1 MAYLKRGNSV
11 VQGALNYEEGSW
23 TPTFGT
29 GIASANCD
37 GRYRKIGRFV
47 FISAT
52 LAEIGCT
59 STSSV
64 EGVIGGLPFTP
75 AFAADF
81 TVGYVYQIELPAN
94 AVALG
99 VRVIASADIIYM
111 QWSRDHLATVG
122 AIGSQFDHASAQI
135 NFTGCYVI

>member
-64 EGVIGGLPFTP
+64 EGVIGGLPFRHGC
-75 AFAADF
+75 AADF
-81 TVGYVYQIELPAN
+81 SG
-94 AVALG
+94 G
-99 VRVIASADIIYM
+99 
-111 QWSRDHLATVG
+111 
-122 AIGSQFDHASAQI
+122 
-135 NFTGCYVI
+135 